1 MPSSKA
7 WQREFHVFFIYI
19 TDKGFNSLGVANALA
34 FDSMSLSTVNTVDIL
49 TKVTKSV
56 VIHSYS
62 FTPALEHTLKQC
74 LTLGKHTNLLH
85 FHSDSVTYY
94 LWAHRDYQ
102 PWGKKLP
109 LQCPNCGI
117 LNPWAST
124 TMKDGYNFNCKNL
137 KCGEGDSKAV
147 SRFAF
152 QVLRPVD
159 SIMIPTGRES
169 GGAASRWLKLQNTK
183 MYDNTLF

>member
-7 WQREFHVFFIYI
+7 WQCEFHVFFICI
-19 TDKGFNSLGVANALA
+19 TDKGFYSLGVANALA

-85 FHSDSVTYY
+85 FHSDTVTYY

-117 LNPWAST
+117 LNPWASIT
-124 TMKDGYNFNCKNL
+124 VKDGYQLNCKNP
-137 KCGEGDSKAV
+137 KCGEGDSKT
-147 SRFAF
+147 RFAF
-152 QVLRPVD
+152 QVLQPVD
-159 SIMIPTGRES
+159 SIIIPTGRES
-169 GGAASRWLKLQNTK
+169 GGAASGWLKLLWQNAQI
-183 MYDNTLF
+183 YPNTLF